1 MKVGIV
7 GSGQVGATA
16 AYAMV
21 LQGVGREIVLID
33 QNTVRAQAEADDIAH
48 ATPFSNPTHIYAGDY
63 PDLAGSTVVIITAGV
78 GQKPGETRLQLLERN
93 AAIFRDII
101 PRIVAHAPNAV
112 LLVATNPVDVMTYL
126 AARYAA
132 SSGVPTKHVMGSG
145 TVLDT
150 ARFQSLLGRYLGV
163 DPHHIHGYVLGEHGN
178 SEMIAWSTVRVG
190 GLSLE
195 EYGRRRQVMLDK
207 AVRDE
212 ITHRVRDAAYT
223 IIQGKGATYYGIGAG
238 LAEIVDVILDNRRSI
253 ITVCTPMPEIAGVA
267 DVTISLPHLVG
278 GTGILATFPP
288 ALAEEEQA
296 QLHHSASVIRQVI
309 EDLDAKADAK
319 TDAKPDAEG

>member
-112 LLVATNPVDVMTYL
+112 LLVATNPVDVMTHL

-163 DPHHIHGYVLGEHGN
+163 DPHHIHGYVLGEHGD

-223 IIQGKGATYYGIGAG
+223 HHPGQGRDLLRHRGRAGRDRGRDPGQPALDHHGLHAHAGDRGRGRRDHFAAPSGGRDGHPGDLPPGPRRGGAG
-238 LAEIVDVILDNRRSI
+238 PA
-253 ITVCTPMPEIAGVA
+253 
-267 DVTISLPHLVG
+267 
-278 GTGILATFPP
+278 PP
-288 ALAEEEQA
+288 
-296 QLHHSASVIRQVI
+296 
-309 EDLDAKADAK
+309 
-319 TDAKPDAEG
+319 